1 MNPKIIYPIPERQ
14 RMFFRRLRE
23 IVRIVFICASLI
35 CLLVN
40 FLVKGKFWSIIVVWS
55 LFSLWRLIFS
65 LRLVEFSVY
74 SHAVRVTLH
83 TIILLFLIDHFLA
96 PGWAQTVIPI
106 VFFADLLLMFV
117 IYYVTYDRRHRHL
130 VSILMLG
137 LINLISIP
145 YSIRSWPID
154 NWIAFAFQAASLL
167 LFVVLIII
175 NRKDLIYELK
185 VRFMIG
191 TK

>member
-130 VSILMLG
+130 VSILTLG

-175 NRKDLIYELK
+175 SRKDLIYELK
-185 VRFMIG
+185 VRFMTG

>member
-130 VSILMLG
+130 VSILTLG

-154 NWIAFAFQAASLL
+154 NWIAFAFQVASLL

-175 NRKDLIYELK
+175 SRKDLIYELK
-185 VRFMIG
+185 VRFMTG

>member
-74 SHAVRVTLH
+74 CHAVRVTLH

-185 VRFMIG
+185 VRFMTG

>member
-1 MNPKIIYPIPERQ
+1 
-14 RMFFRRLRE
+14 
-23 IVRIVFICASLI
+23 
-35 CLLVN
+35 
-40 FLVKGKFWSIIVVWS
+40 
-55 LFSLWRLIFS
+55 
-65 LRLVEFSVY
+65 
-74 SHAVRVTLH
+74 
-83 TIILLFLIDHFLA
+83 
-96 PGWAQTVIPI
+96 
-106 VFFADLLLMFV
+106 MFV

-130 VSILMLG
+130 VSILTLG

-175 NRKDLIYELK
+175 SRKDLIYELK
-185 VRFMIG
+185 VRFMTG

>member
-185 VRFMIG
+185 VRFMTG

>member
-106 VFFADLLLMFV
+106 IFFADLLLMFV

-185 VRFMIG
+185 VRFMTG